1 MIRGRGS
8 LNECDPPVPPGLFDH
23 KEVCTVKKYVA
34 LLLASLLLFAAIP
47 ALAQE
52 VSCPAGG
59 FTLTLPDSFS
69 AVSPLPQDQD
79 LVFAWQGGGISVQGY
94 ATAMSGK
101 VRFNDLYQI
110 LTGQETESGSLTIR
124 GVDMLYARGSDQRG
138 PYSLYIWMH
147 KNVRVE
153 LYFYYQSRSDL
164 LDIDEMIHSL
174 VLN

>member
-1 MIRGRGS
+1 M
-8 LNECDPPVPPGLFDH
+8 
-23 KEVCTVKKYVA
+23 KKIIA
-34 LLLASLLLFAAIP
+34 LLLASLMLCAAIP

-52 VSCPAGG
+52 ISCPPGG
-59 FTLTLPDSFS
+59 FSLTVPDSFS
-69 AVSPLPQDQD
+69 PVSPMPQDQD
-79 LVFAWQGGGISVQGY
+79 LVFAWQGGGISLHGY

-138 PYSLYIWMH
+138 PYALYIWMH

-153 LYFYYQSRSDL
+153 LYFYYQSRNDL